1 MKIRGAIFDMD
12 GTLLDSMYIW
22 NTTATRY
29 IAQKGLKAEEGLD
42 ATFKNFTLPE
52 AATYFQTHYGLT
64 ESQETIIN
72 EINGMTEYAYTNE
85 VVAKDGL
92 KDLLEYMHS
101 KGIKMCVATVTDRYL
116 AEIALKR
123 AGIRQFFG
131 EIFTCSE
138 IGAGKHEPK
147 IYEAALKFLGIP
159 KEEALVFEDAYYAI
173 KTAKDAGFSVVGI
186 FDEGYGE
193 KWQDTKALADFTII
207 SYRESLNK
215 WSETHE
221 KSINDSGV

>member
-1 MKIRGAIFDMD
+1 MKISGAIFDMD

-29 IAQKGLKAEEGLD
+29 ITQKGLKAEEGLD

-52 AATYFQTHYGLT
+52 AAEYFKMHYGLT
-64 ESQETIIN
+64 ESKETIID
-72 EINGMTEYAYTNE
+72 EINGMTEDAYRNE
-85 VVAKDGL
+85 VKAKDGL
-92 KDLLEYMHS
+92 PVLLEYMQS

-123 AGIRQFFG
+123 AGIRQFFD

-147 IYEAALKFLGIP
+147 IYETALTFLGVP
-159 KEEALVFEDAYYAI
+159 KEEVLVFEDAHYAI
-173 KTAKDAGFSVVGI
+173 TTAKNAGFSVVGI
-186 FDEGYGE
+186 FDESYAA
-193 KWQDTKALADFTII
+193 KWQETKDLADFAVV
-207 SYRESLNK
+207 SYRKSFEK
-215 WSETHE
+215 WSERYE
-221 KSINDSGV
+221 KSTDDSGL